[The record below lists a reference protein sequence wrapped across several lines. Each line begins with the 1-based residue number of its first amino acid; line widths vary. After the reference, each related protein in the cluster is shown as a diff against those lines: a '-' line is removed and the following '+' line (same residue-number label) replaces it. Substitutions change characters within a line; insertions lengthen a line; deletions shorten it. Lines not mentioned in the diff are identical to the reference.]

1 MYGDCRSYA
10 LCQNQVTGTVSY
22 IGSDVRLLRPGP
34 VALRYKAV
42 IVCPTS
48 GVQGSVLYNLPTVQI

>member
-1 MYGDCRSYA
+1 MYGDYRSYA
-10 LCQNQVTGTVSY
+10 LCQIQVTGTVSY
-22 IGSDVRLLRPGP
+22 IGSDMRP

-48 GVQGSVLYNLPTVQI
+48 DVQGSVLYNLGTVQI